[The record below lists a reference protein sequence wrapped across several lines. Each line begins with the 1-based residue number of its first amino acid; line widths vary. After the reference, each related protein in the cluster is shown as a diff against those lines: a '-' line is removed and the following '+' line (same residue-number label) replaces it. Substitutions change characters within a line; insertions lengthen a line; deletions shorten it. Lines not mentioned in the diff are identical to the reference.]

1 MVKLTDEEVPMAKSG
16 RKSTT
21 RGATSDTR
29 DRLVDAAFRVVR
41 EQGFAHASARAIADR
56 AGVNSALVFYYFDSV
71 NALLVEALTRSSRA
85 QLAKYEAAV
94 ADVVRPAELVAAV
107 RERLADDM
115 ASGHVKVLAELLG
128 ASSSDEHLRAAVFEQ
143 VEPWMEFTRR
153 TLERVLAA
161 SGLTGLVPVEQMAFV
176 VVSLFLGMEL
186 LVAGAD
192 NEEIV
197 RQLFDST
204 QGLVRL
210 LDAVASP
217 GATP

>member
-1 MVKLTDEEVPMAKSG
+1 VAKSG

-21 RGATSDTR
+21 RGASSVTR
-29 DRLVDAAFRVVR
+29 DRLVDAAFRVVQ
-41 EQGFAHASARAIADR
+41 EEGFAHASARAIAAR

-94 ADVVRPAELVAAV
+94 ADVVHPAELVAVV
-107 RERLADDM
+107 RDQLADDM

-128 ASSSDEHLRAAVFEQ
+128 ASSSDEQLRAAVFEQ
-143 VEPWMEFTRR
+143 VEPWMEFTGR

-161 SGLTGLVPVEQMAFV
+161 SGLAGLVPVEQMSFV

-186 LVAGAD
+186 LVAVAG

-197 RQLFDST
+197 RRLFNSA
-204 QGLVRL
+204 QGLLGL
-210 LDAVASP
+210 LDAVAPP
-217 GATP
+217 GATQ